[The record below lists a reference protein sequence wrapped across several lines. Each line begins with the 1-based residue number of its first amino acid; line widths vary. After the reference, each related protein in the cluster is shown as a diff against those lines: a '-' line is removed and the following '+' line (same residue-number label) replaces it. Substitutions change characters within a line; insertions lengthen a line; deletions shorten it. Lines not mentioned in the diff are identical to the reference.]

1 MDRASL
7 GPYVTRPCGPLPLGA
22 TVVPGGVR
30 FAVFSRH
37 ASRLWLELFDEPPDA
52 EPMARIALDRD
63 LHRRGDIWSVH
74 VEGVGAGQLY
84 AYRVEG
90 PYEPSEGHRFNP
102 CKLLLDPYARA
113 VTGTFDWDLADAR
126 GFETGPGPGSPAGDL
141 TASTVDSAGG
151 CPKCIVMHDD
161 FDWQGDRPPRIPM
174 HDTVIYELHVRGFTV
189 HPSSGVAHPGTFRGL
204 MEKIPYL
211 VELGVTAV
219 ELLPVQEFD
228 EREDPRTSPVTGELL
243 GNYWGYSTVSFFAP
257 ESRYSSVGQLG
268 QQVPELKELVRAL
281 HRAGIEVILDVVFN
295 HTSEGDETGP
305 TLCFRGLD
313 NRIYYMLDPVDP
325 RRYVNLTGCGNTLNC
340 NHPLVRDFILD
351 CLRYWVVEMH
361 VDGFRFD
368 LASVLGRDQDGQLLA
383 NPPLVE
389 RIAEDPV
396 LRDCK
401 IIAEAWD
408 AAGAYQVGSFPGERW
423 AEWNGRYRDDIRR
436 FWRGDP
442 GMVGA
447 LATRLSGSADLY
459 QGSGRTPLHSI
470 NFVTCHDGFT
480 LADLVTYE
488 RKRNWSNGESNR
500 DGTDANHAWSCG
512 AEGPTDDAAVLALR
526 DRQLRNFLATL
537 LLSQGVPML
546 LAGDEL
552 RRTQEGNNNA
562 YCQDNDISW
571 LDWTLLE
578 DHGWLHRYVTALIR
592 LRRRFPEL
600 RRLAFFTGDDGDGGR
615 PDISWH
621 ATRLGRADWSDE
633 SRSLACW
640 INADPDLYLIFN
652 ASPEALD
659 FELPSLPMGQWRR
672 LLDTADDAGRFLLTP
687 EEAMVVPEPTGT
699 RVQAHSMVV
708 LCCL

>member
-1 MDRASL
+1 M
-7 GPYVTRPCGPLPLGA
+7 
-22 TVVPGGVR
+22 VPGGVR
-30 FAVFSRH
+30 FAIFSRH
-37 ASRLWLELFDEPPDA
+37 ATRLWLELFDEPQDP
-52 EPMARIALDRD
+52 EPAARIALERE
-63 LHRRGDIWSVH
+63 LHRTGDIWSVL
-74 VEGVGAGQLY
+74 VEGLGEGQYY
-84 AYRVEG
+84 AYRAEG
-90 PYEPSEGHRFNP
+90 PYEPRKGHRFNP
-102 CKLLLDPYARA
+102 HKLLLDPYARA
-113 VTGTFDWDLADAR
+113 VTGTFDWDLGDAR
-126 GFETGPGPGSPAGDL
+126 GELPRSGPGPAQVPL
-141 TASTVDSAGG
+141 STVDSAGG
-151 CPKCIVMHDD
+151 CPKCIVLHDD

-189 HPSSGVAHPGTFRGL
+189 HASSGVAHPGSFRGL

-211 VELGVTAV
+211 EALGVTAV
-219 ELLPVQEFD
+219 ELLPIQEFD
-228 EREDPRTSPVTGELL
+228 ERENPRTSPVTGEVM

-257 ESRYSSVGQLG
+257 ESRYASDGQLG
-268 QQVPELKELVRAL
+268 QQVTEFKEMVRAL
-281 HRAGIEVILDVVFN
+281 HHAGIEVILDVVFN

-313 NRIYYMLDPVDP
+313 NRIYYMLDTTEPQ
-325 RRYVNLTGCGNTLNC
+325 RYVNLTGCGNTLNC

-423 AEWNGRYRDDIRR
+423 AEWNGQYRDDIRR

-442 GMVGA
+442 GLVGA
-447 LATRLSGSADLY
+447 LATRFSGSADLY

-500 DGTDANHAWSCG
+500 DGTDDNHAWSCG
-512 AEGPTDDAAVLALR
+512 AEGPTDDAAVMALR

-552 RRTQEGNNNA
+552 RRTQRGNNNA
-562 YCQDNDISW
+562 YCQDNETSW

-578 DHGWLHRYVTALIR
+578 QHAALHRYVVALIG

-600 RRLAFFTGDDGDGGR
+600 RRSVFFTGDEGHGGR

-621 ATRLGRADWSDE
+621 STALGRVDWSPE
-633 SRSLACW
+633 CRSLACW
-640 INADPDLYLIFN
+640 INADPDLYVIFN
-652 ASPEALD
+652 AATQSLD
-659 FELPSLPMGQWRR
+659 FELPRLPVGRWRR
-672 LLDTADDAGRFLLTP
+672 VLDTADEAGQY
-687 EEAMVVPEPTGT
+687 VVPLEQSEPLVEPTQYSA
-699 RVQAHSMVV
+699 QAHSMVV